1 MYILKRADA
10 QRVGEDGWGSAQD
23 QPQPGPEDPRKP
35 GLDNGKWPEPKVC
48 RGGKGGRGPG
58 RAWVPAKG
66 LSWVPAKGLSGEVLS
81 RA

>member
-1 MYILKRADA
+1 MSDQECEGSSSSLYILKKADA

-48 RGGKGGRGPG
+48 RGGKGGRGT
-58 RAWVPAKG
+58 RQG
-66 LSWVPAKGLSGEVLS
+66 LGTS
-81 RA
+81 